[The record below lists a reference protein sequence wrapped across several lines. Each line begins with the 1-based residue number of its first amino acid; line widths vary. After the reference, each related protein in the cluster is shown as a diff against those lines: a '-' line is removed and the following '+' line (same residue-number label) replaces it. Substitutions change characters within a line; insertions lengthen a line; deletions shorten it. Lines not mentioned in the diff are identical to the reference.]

1 MNRSSLRR
9 WGAVMVAV
17 ACLAPLG
24 AIASPSRDRAGTPA
38 YDPSSVIVKYRP
50 GAAKSALAREEVR
63 LAARATVK
71 RTFASLPEVE
81 SLALEPGTEVETAVA
96 ALLADPRVEYAEPNY
111 IISTFGMPNDPAF
124 HHQWGLHNV
133 GQPVKSLPSQGAG
146 IDVDAPEA
154 WDMGTGSHDVV
165 VAIVDEG
172 LDVTHPD
179 LAANVWVNPGEI
191 PNNRYDDDGN
201 GLADDVNGWDFL
213 NDDAT
218 VFDGANDQSN
228 SIDFHG
234 THTGGTVGAVGNNGI
249 GVTGVCWNVRLMS
262 LKFLAGSGRTDDAVA
277 CIDYAVA
284 MKQKGVNLRAIN
296 ASWGGG
302 GDSQT
307 LYDAIAGAGAAGI
320 LFCAAAGNGG
330 DDGRADNID
339 ESPTYPASYTLP
351 NIITVGAWTRYNQS
365 ATFSNY
371 GAVSVDLLAPGGLI
385 ASTGPNGGYFW
396 SSGTSMAAP
405 HVTGAVA
412 LMASVNPALSA
423 AQIKE
428 LILSTVTE
436 IQYLPPTVTGGRLSL
451 RDAVAA
457 ALGRDGNPGDPGGGD
472 PGEPPPPPPPPV
484 PIPQVFGV
492 TYDKKRKTLF
502 VDGREMTGVTVI
514 EINGEAMPKM
524 VYSPKD
530 QLSDGTY
537 VRLGGKAPGLKRL
550 LPKSTPVLITVYDTE
565 TGVRSQP
572 FSYAR

>member
-9 WGAVMVAV
+9 WGAVLIAA

-24 AIASPSRDRAGTPA
+24 ATAAPTRDRAEAPT

-50 GAAKSALAREEVR
+50 AAAKSDFAREAVR
-63 LAARATVK
+63 LAAGATVK
-71 RTFASLPEVE
+71 RTFSTLPEIE
-81 SLALEPGTEVETAVA
+81 SLALEPGADVASAVA
-96 ALLADPRVEYAEPNY
+96 ALEADPRVEYAEPNY
-111 IISTFGMPNDPAF
+111 ILSAFGEPNDPAF
-124 HHQWGLHNV
+124 RHQWGLHNT
-133 GQPVKSLPSQGAG
+133 GQEVRSLPSQGEG

-154 WDMGTGSHDVV
+154 WDMGTGSHEVV

-179 LAANVWVNPGEI
+179 LAANVWVNTGEVA
-191 PNNRYDDDGN
+191 NNRVDDDGN
-201 GLADDVNGWDFL
+201 GLVDDVNGWDFL

-218 VFDGANDQSN
+218 VFDGADDESN
-228 SIDFHG
+228 STDFHG

-249 GVTGVCWNVRLMS
+249 GVTGVCWNVQLMS

-277 CIDYAVA
+277 CIDYVIA
-284 MKQKGVNLRAIN
+284 MKRKGVNLRAIN

-302 GDSQT
+302 GDAQS
-307 LYDAIAGAGAAGI
+307 LYEAIGEAGTEGI

-330 DDGRADNID
+330 DDGRADDID
-339 ESPTYPASYTLP
+339 SSPTYPASYTLP

-385 ASTGPNGGYFW
+385 ASTGPNGGYYW

-412 LMASVNPALSA
+412 LVASVNPALSA

-428 LILSTVTE
+428 LALTTVTP
-436 IQYLPPTVTGGRLSL
+436 IQYIPPTVSGGRLNL
-451 RDAVAA
+451 RALVAA
-457 ALGRDGNPGDPGGGD
+457 ALGRDGGPGGGD
-472 PGEPPPPPPPPV
+472 PNEPPPPPPPPPV
-484 PIPQVFGV
+484 PIPQVFGA
-492 TYDKKRKTLF
+492 TYDKKKKTLF
-502 VDGREMTGVTVI
+502 VDGREMTGVTII
-514 EINGEAMPKM
+514 EVDGVEMSRMI
-524 VYSPKD
+524 YSPKD

-537 VRLGGKAPGLKRL
+537 VRIGGKAPGQIKRL
-550 LPKSTPVLITVYDTE
+550 LPKNRPVLITVYDTE

-572 FSYAR
+572 FAFSR